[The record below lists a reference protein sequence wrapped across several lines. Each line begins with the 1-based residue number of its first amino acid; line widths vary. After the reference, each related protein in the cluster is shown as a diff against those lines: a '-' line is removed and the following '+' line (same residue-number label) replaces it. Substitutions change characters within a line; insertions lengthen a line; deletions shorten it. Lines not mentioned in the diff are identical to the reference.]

1 MSAMPK
7 SVSSPSYNT
16 ACYSVHAPVD
26 PSVMPRVL
34 EVFTRRG
41 LIPSVWHSTLCG
53 ADSEEIQIDVQLAD
67 VEPRMAELV
76 AQALRQLVCVGC
88 VMTSEKRR
96 SAAA

>member
-1 MSAMPK
+1 MSVTSQSNA
-7 SVSSPSYNT
+7 T
-16 ACYSVHAPVD
+16 ACYSVHAPAE

-53 ADSEEIQIDVQLAD
+53 AQSEEIQIDVQVADVDPRLAD
-67 VEPRMAELV
+67 LV

-88 VMTSEKRR
+88 VMTTEKRR